1 MTHSDLLAVA
11 AVIFAA
17 VVLLSLLGLCKPF
30 VNGSEGL
37 RKLAHL
43 GTGGLAFL
51 FPWLFSSLPPVL
63 LVCGLALLLLIA
75 VSSIPSVRSRLGGSL
90 YAVERRSRGEFY
102 FPISVALLF
111 ALAHGDKLLYLIPLL
126 VLTFAD
132 AVASVLGTV
141 YGKVAYEGIGGTK
154 SLEGSV
160 AFFTVAFF
168 AVHVPLLLFTEL
180 SRPQSLLVALD
191 IALVVTLLEAVAWR
205 GQDNIIIPLGV
216 FLLLHIYTAMPV
228 RFLIARFIAASVLL
242 VFVMLYRSRTT
253 LQASALLASA
263 LVLYASWGV
272 GGWPWLVAP
281 AVLFICY
288 SLFLPGKLPKTVRKD
303 TPYAVTSVAS
313 AGLFW
318 LYISALRGNQS
329 QIFPY
334 TVAYTIHLAIL
345 GWTLRCLIVPEQS
358 ALRRG
363 PILVIQCWLLMFV
376 PYLCMQPF
384 SSATL
389 WQAALALPAC
399 GLAFGIFCFFEP
411 RYQGLYEVNG
421 WRWVRQAVLVFVL
434 TAPLSL
440 FGGAQ

>member
-11 AVIFAA
+11 CVMSTA
-17 VVLLSLLGLCKPF
+17 VVLLSLLGLCKRF
-30 VNGSEGL
+30 VKDSEQL

-43 GTGGLAFL
+43 GTGGLAL
-51 FPWLFSSLPPVL
+51 PFPWLFSSLPPVL

-75 VSSIPSVRSRLGGSL
+75 VSCIPLVRTRLGGSL
-90 YAVERRSRGEFY
+90 YSIERRSRGEFY
-102 FPISVALLF
+102 FPIAVALLF
-111 ALAHGDKLLYLIPLL
+111 ALARGDKLLYLIPLL

-132 AVASVLGTV
+132 AVASVLGTI
-141 YGKVAYEGIGGTK
+141 YGKVAYEGIGGSK

-168 AVHVPLLLFTEL
+168 TVHVPLLLFTEL

-191 IALVVTLLEAVAWR
+191 IALVVTLLEAVSWR
-205 GQDNIIIPLGV
+205 GQDNLIIPLGV
-216 FLLLHIYTAMPV
+216 FLLLHIYTAMPLRYLV
-228 RFLIARFIAASVLL
+228 VRFIAASFLL
-242 VFVMLYRSRTT
+242 VFVLLYRSRTT

-288 SLFLPGKLPKTVRKD
+288 SLFLPGKIPATVPKD
-303 TPYAVTSVAS
+303 TTYAVTSVAS

-318 LYISALRGNQS
+318 LYISELRGTQA

-345 GWTLRCLIVPEQS
+345 GWTLRCLIVPDQC

-363 PILVIQCWLLMFV
+363 PMLVIQSWLLMFV
-376 PYLCMQPF
+376 PYVCLQPF
-384 SSATL
+384 SQVTL
-389 WQAALALPAC
+389 LQAALALPLCA
-399 GLAFGIFCFFEP
+399 LAFGIFCLFEP
-411 RYQGLYEVNG
+411 RHQGRYEVNG
-421 WRWVRQAVLVFVL
+421 WRWVRQAVLVFVF
-434 TAPLSL
+434 TVPLS
-440 FGGAQ
+440 FIAGAK

>member
-1 MTHSDLLAVA
+1 MTHSDLLAVGGVLCA
-11 AVIFAA
+11 AVM
-17 VVLLSLLGLCKPF
+17 LLSLLGVCKRLF
-30 VNGSEGL
+30 RSSEGL

-43 GTGGLAFL
+43 GTGGLALL
-51 FPWLFSSLPPVL
+51 FPWIFSSLAPVF

-75 VSSIPSVRSRLGGSL
+75 VSTVPSIRARLGGSL

-102 FPISVALLF
+102 FPIAVALLF
-111 ALAHGDKLLYLIPLL
+111 ALARGDKLLYLIPLL

-132 AVASVLGTV
+132 AVASILGTV
-141 YGKVAYEGIGGTK
+141 YGKVAFEGIGGSK

-168 AVHVPLLLFTEL
+168 TVHVPLLLFTDL

-216 FLLLHIYTAMPV
+216 FLLLHIYSAMPV
-228 RFLIARFIAASVLL
+228 RFLIYRFIAASLLL

-253 LQASALLASA
+253 LQASALLACA

-288 SLFLPGKLPKTVRKD
+288 SLFLPGKLPEPARKD
-303 TPYAVTSVAS
+303 TTYAVASVAS

-318 LYISALRGNQS
+318 LCISVLNGSERLFFA
-329 QIFPY
+329 Y

-345 GWTLRCLIVPEQS
+345 GWTLRCLIIPDQS
-358 ALRRG
+358 VLRLG
-363 PILVIQCWLLMFV
+363 PKLVIQCWLLMFL
-376 PYLCMQPF
+376 PYLCLQPF
-384 SSATL
+384 SRGL
-389 WQAALALPAC
+389 IWHAALALPVC
-399 GLAFGIFCFFEP
+399 GLAFGIFCLFEP
-411 RYQGLYEVNG
+411 RHQGLYEING
-421 WRWVRQAVLVFVL
+421 WRWVRQAILVFVF
-434 TAPLSL
+434 TAPLS
-440 FGGAQ
+440 FIGDAK